1 MENIQLTGAVQIMHI
16 NKHNVNFKMLVTLA
30 LRGKGVRRMG
40 NGGDG
45 EVQGELEMKAHPE
58 TSV

>member
-1 MENIQLTGAVQIMHI
+1 MYI
-16 NKHNVNFKMLVTLA
+16 NKYNVNFKMLVILV

-45 EVQGELEMKAHPE
+45 EVQGELEMKVYLE
-58 TSV
+58 IFV